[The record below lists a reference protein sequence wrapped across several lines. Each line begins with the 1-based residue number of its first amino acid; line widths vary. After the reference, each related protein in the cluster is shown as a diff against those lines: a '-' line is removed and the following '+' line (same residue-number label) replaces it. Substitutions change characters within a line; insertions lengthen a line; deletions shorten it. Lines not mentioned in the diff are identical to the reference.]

1 MLTSFICHY
10 EIWYVTKKLLINI
23 FMGMGQDYVQ
33 RSDYS
38 VEINTIVINKKQHKI
53 IYKKQYFTVQT
64 K

>member
-1 MLTSFICHY
+1 
-10 EIWYVTKKLLINI
+10 
-23 FMGMGQDYVQ
+23 MGMGQDYVQ
-33 RSDYS
+33 GSDYS